1 MSTRFQR
8 YKEVCMTRLFKR
20 LTALFLILCLLPAAA
35 LADDAAHGIAFTLS
49 AEMFPDAYPEKD
61 QALMTGLSELVNMI
75 SLEGVFQYDADCI
88 DLDMDVLLG
97 GDEAT
102 RTSVRIYGN
111 EAYWGIQSS
120 LFGEQELS
128 LNLQA
133 LLEFCMKAYF
143 HLEIPLQRVGLFVTP
158 YVHTNGW
165 GTLTALW
172 NQVMQAEEGTRT
184 IPREDVLTLMRH
196 LSEVA
201 PTDRAFTYW
210 VQAVALESGYDG
222 AINDFMSVLP
232 EWADE
237 FLGEDGIVITVE
249 GESET
254 WSTGGATLFS
264 RTVEDG
270 WTTLSLSLP
279 MTTDGYLISGFCT
292 VKDNG
297 ANIDGH
303 IRLTVTQDGE
313 SILDLRLSADNI
325 PQIIP
330 ASGDFS
336 LTYDIT
342 GDAMPDGFH
351 FVVEGTA
358 EDGVFSLTQKD
369 AVTGNAMLTLRG
381 TATPAAV
388 TSPLNWQLS
397 DITGLEFFSVS
408 DVTLSQFISEVKLP
422 LLKGM
427 LPLLTHAPMAACQSL
442 MDLVTDTGIFDVL
455 TSSASSIDETDES
468 AFDEG
473 TWDESSF
480 DEDSWDEDI
489 WDEADWDEE
498 NWDGIDWDDDS
509 LYE

>member
-1 MSTRFQR
+1 
-8 YKEVCMTRLFKR
+8 MTRLFKR
-20 LTALFLILCLLPAAA
+20 LTALFLTLCILLPSAA
-35 LADDAAHGIAFTLS
+35 LADDAAHAIVFTLS

-61 QALMTGLSELVNMI
+61 QSLMTGLSELVNMI
-75 SLEGVFQYDADCI
+75 SLEGVFQYDTDCI
-88 DLDMDVLLG
+88 DLDMDVLLD
-97 GDEAT
+97 GDEST
-102 RTSVRIYGN
+102 RTGVRIYGN

-172 NQVMQAEEGTRT
+172 NQVMQAEKGTRT
-184 IPREDVLTLMRH
+184 ISRDDVLTLMRH

-210 VQAVALESGYDG
+210 VQAVALEAGYDG

-237 FLGEDGIVITVE
+237 FLDVEGIVITVE
-249 GESET
+249 GEDET

-264 RTVEDG
+264 RTVKDG

-292 VKDNG
+292 MKDNG

-427 LPLLTHAPMAACQSL
+427 IPLLTHAPMAACQSL

-455 TSSASSIDETDES
+455 TSSASSIDEADES
-468 AFDEG
+468 AFDDSS
-473 TWDESSF
+473 WDESSF
-480 DEDSWDEDI
+480 DEEGWDEDSWDEDS
-489 WDEADWDEE
+489 WDEEDWDEE
-498 NWDGIDWDDDS
+498 NWDDIDWDDDS

>member
-1 MSTRFQR
+1 MN
-8 YKEVCMTRLFKR
+8 RLFKR
-20 LTALFLILCLLPAAA
+20 LTALLLTLCMLLPAVA
-35 LADDAAHGIAFTLS
+35 LSDDEAHGIAFTLS
-49 AEMFPDAYPEKD
+49 AEMFPAAYPEKD

-75 SLEGVFQYDADCI
+75 ALEGVFQYDTDCI

-102 RTSVRIYGN
+102 RTGVRIYGN

-172 NQVMQAEEGTRT
+172 NQVMQAEGGTRT
-184 IPREDVLTLMRH
+184 IPREDVLTLAQH

-210 VQAVALESGYDG
+210 VQAVALEAGYDG
-222 AINDFMSVLP
+222 VINDFMSVLP
-232 EWADE
+232 DWADE
-237 FLGEDGIVITVE
+237 FLGEEGITVTVD
-249 GESET
+249 GENET
-254 WSTGGATLFS
+254 WSTSGATLFS
-264 RTVEDG
+264 RTVKDG

-279 MTTDGYLISGFCT
+279 MSTDGYLISGFCT
-292 VKDNG
+292 TKDNG
-297 ANIDGH
+297 TNLDGDV
-303 IRLTVTQDGE
+303 RLTVTQEGE

-325 PQIIP
+325 PQTIP
-330 ASGDFS
+330 ASGDFTLS
-336 LTYDIT
+336 YDIT

-351 FVVEGTA
+351 FLLDGTA
-358 EDGVFSLTQKD
+358 ADGVFTITQKD
-369 AVTGNAMLTLRG
+369 AVTGDAMLTLRG

-388 TSPLNWQLS
+388 TSPLNWQLA

-422 LLKGM
+422 LIKGM

-442 MDLVTDTGIFDVL
+442 MDLVTDAGIFDVL

-468 AFDEG
+468 AFDDEN
-473 TWDESSF
+473 WDEG
-480 DEDSWDEDI
+480 SWDEES
-489 WDEADWDEE
+489 WDEESWDEESWDEE
-498 NWDGIDWDDDS
+498 NWDDIDWDDEI

>member
-20 LTALFLILCLLPAAA
+20 LTALFLILCLLLPAAA

-75 SLEGVFQYDADCI
+75 SLEGVFQYDTNCI

-97 GDEAT
+97 GDETT
-102 RTSVRIYGN
+102 RTGVRIYGN

-210 VQAVALESGYDG
+210 VQAVALEAGYDG

-254 WSTGGATLFS
+254 RSTGGATLFS

-351 FVVEGTA
+351 FVVEGHA

-369 AVTGNAMLTLRG
+369 AVTGDAMLTLRG
-381 TATPAAV
+381 TAIPAAV
-388 TSPLNWQLS
+388 TSPLNWQLA

-422 LLKGM
+422 LIRGM
-427 LPLLTHAPMAACQSL
+427 IPLLTHAPMVACQSL

-473 TWDESSF
+473 VWDESSF
-480 DEDSWDEDI
+480 DEEGWDE
-489 WDEADWDEE
+489 EDWDEE
-498 NWDGIDWDDDS
+498 NWDDIDWDDDS